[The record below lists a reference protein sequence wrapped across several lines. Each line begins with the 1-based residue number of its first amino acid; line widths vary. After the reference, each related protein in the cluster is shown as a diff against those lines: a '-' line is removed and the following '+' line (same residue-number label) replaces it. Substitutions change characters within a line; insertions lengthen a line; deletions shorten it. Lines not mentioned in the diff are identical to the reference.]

1 MSFTYTNGFLT
12 AVPSFAGSIS
22 YYPNTMV
29 NQVAHANGVT
39 DTYGKDPNDM
49 ARPASISTSGAA
61 TNWITGTYQYDGAGD
76 VWKIGTDTYL
86 YDLVTR
92 LKEGNVGSVAQ
103 KQCAVFDAFGN
114 ILGLSQIAS
123 GGTCPTTGSYS
134 LDSSTNRFL
143 LPVTY
148 DAAGNET
155 YRGGTTYTF
164 DKWSQMATATGTGI
178 NRAYLYTAD
187 GERIA
192 ERDNA
197 AGTITVTVR
206 DLSNK
211 VLRIFAKTSGV
222 WSWSKD
228 YVYRDGSPL
237 ASVES
242 TGTKHF
248 HLDHLGTVRRIT
260 GTGTPAAVLAS
271 HDYYPFGLE
280 ATSPAQDTERMKYT
294 GHERDG
300 ATALDYMHAR
310 HYNFVVGR
318 FLTVDSGNGTPE
330 DPQTWNRYAYA
341 RNNPGIFRDPDGN
354 QAQLALLLGGGATLG
369 PGLALGVALMAPS
382 PTPGMNNA
390 QFLAMQLQTLGTSL
404 SGRQLPTW
412 RPAPSRSWR
421 ATSYNSKITS
431 SGSSSG
437 PSGGDGPGRW
447 PKPGPVVTGLALRAL
462 TFPPGG
468 MMVVNF
474 AVAQVAATQAL
485 WSYIASGGGTVM
497 EPSDGAQPAAVHSE
511 SGLTYQVWLENQAAM
526 ERTLGSGP
534 LFRHV
539 PGDSFANWPTDN
551 PPTPRP

>member
-1 MSFTYTNGFLT
+1 
-12 AVPSFAGSIS
+12 
-22 YYPNTMV
+22 MV
-29 NQVAHANGVT
+29 NQVVHANGVT

-61 TNWITGTYQYDGAGD
+61 TNWATGTYQYDGAGD

-114 ILGLSQIAS
+114 VLGLSQIAS

-134 LDSSTNRFL
+134 IDASTNRFL
-143 LPVTY
+143 SPVTY

-155 YRGGTTYTF
+155 YRGGTSYTW
-164 DKWSQMATATGTGI
+164 DKWSQMATAVGAGI
-178 NRAYLYTAD
+178 TRAYLYTAD

-206 DLSNK
+206 GLDNK
-211 VLRIFAKTSGV
+211 VLRIFGKSGGV

-228 YVYRDGSPL
+228 YVYRDGSLL

-260 GTGTPAAVLAS
+260 GTGTPAALLAS

-294 GHERDG
+294 GHERDA

-310 HYNFVVGR
+310 HCNFGVGR
-318 FLTVDSGNGTPE
+318 FVSTDPTPKSI
-330 DPQTWNRYAYA
+330 DVNRPQSFNRYAYVE
-341 RNNPGIFRDPDGN
+341 NNPGGKTDPKGTCIEDACMGEAALAYATWTAAAGAAASITAWLN
-354 QAQLALLLGGGATLG
+354 AQSSTH
-369 PGLALGVALMAPS
+369 
-382 PTPGMNNA
+382 PGMTNA
-390 QFLAMQLQTLGTSL
+390 QAIGDSAAGLFHQAVQAAGRLFPEQRKARDGSL
-404 SGRQLPTW
+404 RAQDRQM
-412 RPAPSRSWR
+412 R
-421 ATSYNSKITS
+421 ATQHAND
-431 SGSSSG
+431 
-437 PSGGDGPGRW
+437 PVPGGND
-447 PKPGPVVTGLALRAL
+447 PKPGGSLPPGAEVGPSYKPRDLGPSPDETDIFRWTQP
-462 TFPPGG
+462 TFPLGVLAIATAESLQQQQDDDLRQYLLSSYGPGPWLQTDPG
-468 MMVVNF
+468 SVTDMM
-474 AVAQVAATQAL
+474 
-485 WSYIASGGGTVM
+485 G
-497 EPSDGAQPAAVHSE
+497 
-511 SGLTYQVWLENQAAM
+511 
-526 ERTLGSGP
+526 
-534 LFRHV
+534 
-539 PGDSFANWPTDN
+539 N
-551 PPTPRP
+551 PVQNPNPR